1 MSQNYEHESLSS
13 TALLTTKLFLPA
25 ARTDLVRRSRL
36 TERLNQNLQ
45 LKLTLIS
52 APAGFGKTTLLGE
65 WIPASPRCVTWVS
78 LDKGDNDAMRFWS
91 YVIASLQL
99 LRNDLGKKTQALLNS
114 PHPPTFEI
122 ILTSLANEINA
133 FPEAF
138 ALVLDDY
145 HLIEAQPIHAGLALL
160 FEHLPRNMH
169 VIITSRADPPLPLPR
184 LRARREMMELRAHDL
199 RFTLAEST
207 AFLNEIMKIG
217 LAEKDIAALEHRT
230 EGWIAGLQLAALS
243 MHGRDD
249 VSAFIKAF
257 TGDDRYILDYLIE
270 EVFRRQPEPIQDF
283 LLQTSIL
290 ERLCGPLCDAIL
302 NADLRLRIA
311 EEKDEGRNPH
321 YEICNGQAMLEH
333 LERAN
338 LFIVSLDDKRQWYR
352 YHHLFTE
359 LLRFRLQQA
368 RPELISALHLR
379 ASAWFEAN
387 EFMEEAIHHA
397 LAAKAWDRAAVLLEV
412 ASSKLL
418 AHWQHGILGNL
429 IKALPDEALH
439 KRPFLC
445 ITYAF
450 VCLHYADFDVCE
462 SHLQKAERFW
472 QNEPR
477 DHKMSAAWLVRA
489 MIAYGRGNAA
499 EIFAAAQKALALVDA
514 ENLVE
519 QAIVTLVM
527 GLANMM
533 KGRFREA
540 EENFEAA
547 LRVSEKAGHFI
558 VYFSAWTYLGF
569 IDFMQG
575 KLRQAENRLQRAV
588 QHGSFEFPESAIT
601 ANSLLC
607 GLALESNDLDA
618 AERYCRVCQ
627 EIQRQTG
634 GQRGW
639 LLLQAGANA
648 LVRTLWKS
656 DKKNEAAQLLE
667 YELKLARKHR
677 NEIAMRGAMALQ
689 AQIAMWEGNLD
700 EAGKWAREQKGKF
713 NDAITLGEDIEI
725 VVFVR
730 MLLVQEKYEE
740 ALALLQKMQ
749 RAAAAGGW
757 RHYEITLLVLQAVV
771 CHGCGKV
778 PQALDALQRSL
789 TLAEPE
795 GYVRTF
801 IDEGAA
807 MVELLRQFVKA
818 QQKENLAGANHVLHD
833 YAIKLLA
840 AFPPEQVPAA
850 VQTHKTSTAL
860 PASYLI
866 DPLSEREL
874 EILKLVAEGLSN
886 NEIAKKLYLATS
898 TVKRHVNNIYAK
910 LDVHSRT
917 QAVAKGKALKIL
929 AT

>member
-1 MSQNYEHESLSS
+1 MSQDRQNAVSS
-13 TALLTTKLFLPA
+13 PIVLLPTKHYIPA
-25 ARTDLVRRSRL
+25 SRTDLVQRSRL
-36 TERLNQNLQ
+36 TARLNEGVQRR
-45 LKLTLIS
+45 LTLIS

-65 WIPASPRCVTWVS
+65 WIPTSARCVSWVS
-78 LDKGDNDAMRFWS
+78 LDKGDNDVMRFWN
-91 YVIASLQL
+91 YVVAALQML
-99 LRNDLGKKTQALLNS
+99 QSNLGKNTQELVNS
-114 PHPPTFEI
+114 PQPPSFET
-122 ILTSLANEINA
+122 ILTSLIREITA

-145 HLIEAQPIHAGLALL
+145 HVIEAPPIHQGLAFLL
-160 FEHLPRNMH
+160 EHLPRNMH
-169 VIITSRADPPLPLPR
+169 VIITSRADPALPLAR
-184 LRARREMMELRAHDL
+184 MRARREITELRAHDL
-199 RFTLAEST
+199 RFTLAES
-207 AFLNEIMKIG
+207 ADFLNDVMKIG
-217 LAEKDIAALEHRT
+217 LEEKDIAALDHRT

-243 MHGRDD
+243 LQGRND
-249 VSAFIKAF
+249 VSAFITAF

-270 EVFRRQPEPIQDF
+270 EVFQRQPERIQNF

-290 ERLCGPLCDAIL
+290 NRMCGSLCDAVRS
-302 NADLRLRIA
+302 AA
-311 EEKDEGRNPH
+311 TEAGTHNPQPTIH
-321 YEICNGQAMLEH
+321 DSQATLEH

-338 LFIVSLDDKRQWYR
+338 LFIVPLDDKRQWYR
-352 YHHLFTE
+352 YHHLFAD

-368 RPELISALHLR
+368 RPEMVSALHLR
-379 ASAWFEAN
+379 ASVWFEAN

-445 ITYAF
+445 VTYAF

-462 SHLQKAERFW
+462 SYLQKAERFW

-477 DHKMSAAWLVRA
+477 DHKMSAVWLVRA

-499 EIFAAAQKALALVDA
+499 EITAAAQKALALVDA

-527 GLANMM
+527 GLAHMM
-533 KGRFREA
+533 QGRFREA

-607 GLALESNDLDA
+607 GLALERNDLDA
-618 AERYCRVCQ
+618 AERYGRVCQ

-639 LLLQAGANA
+639 LLLQTGAYA
-648 LVRTLWKS
+648 LVRMLWKS

-677 NEIAMRGAMALQ
+677 NEMAMRGAMALQ

-757 RHYEITLLVLQAVV
+757 RHYEITLLALQAVV

-807 MVELLRQFVKA
+807 MVELLRQFIKA
-818 QQKENLAGANHVLHD
+818 QQKENFTGANHVLQD
-833 YAIKLLA
+833 FAIKLLA

-898 TVKRHVNNIYAK
+898 TVKRHINNIYAK

-917 QAVAKGKALKIL
+917 QAVAKGKELKIL
-929 AT
+929 AEGE